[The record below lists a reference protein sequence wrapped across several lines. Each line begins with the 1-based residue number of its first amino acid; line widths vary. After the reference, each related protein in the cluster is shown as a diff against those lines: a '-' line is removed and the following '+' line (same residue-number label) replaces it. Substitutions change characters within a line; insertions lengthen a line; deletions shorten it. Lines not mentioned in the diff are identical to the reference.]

1 MLRVARSH
9 KACARST
16 ACPLDAIEDPV
27 RVRKSVRERSCDDVA
42 RDRAEPVGALALGLP
57 VVALGPDQ
65 RPEMHEARAREAE
78 RLNALRDAP
87 AGLGH
92 RCRRIVEL
100 ADEPFDDRVVPARAR
115 NHEAI
120 VAASRSPGRAGT
132 VTEACTTRT

>member
-9 KACARST
+9 KVRARST
-16 ACPLDAIEDPV
+16 ICLLEAIEDPV
-27 RVRKSVRERSCDDVA
+27 RVRNMVRERSCDDVA
-42 RDRAEPVGALALGLP
+42 SDRAELLGALALGLP
-57 VVALGPDQ
+57 VVALCPDE
-65 RPEMHEARAREAE
+65 RPEMHEARPREAE

-87 AGLGH
+87 AGLGNG
-92 RCRRIVEL
+92 CRRIVEL
-100 ADEPFDDRVVPARAR
+100 ADEPVDDRVVPARAR